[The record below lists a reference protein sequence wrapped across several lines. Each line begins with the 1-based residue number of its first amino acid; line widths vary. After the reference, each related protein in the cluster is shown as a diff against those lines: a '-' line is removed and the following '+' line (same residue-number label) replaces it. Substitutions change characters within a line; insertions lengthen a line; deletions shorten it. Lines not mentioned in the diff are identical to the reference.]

1 MTPQQMIEFDA
12 RREAVLRHQLKT
24 NPKFRAMRRDR
35 RVAFAAGVVRYAV
48 SVAIALFLMKAF
60 VISQAGGAGYQAM
73 VAPVVAQL
81 PEGGLLAQAFAPDMY
96 SNRLAAMFAS
106 LVTDDVPGSESA
118 VTQIERLGPV
128 APEG

>member
-48 SVAIALFLMKAF
+48 SVAIALFLIKAF
-60 VISQAGGAGYQAM
+60 VISQSGISGYSSM

-81 PEGGLLAQAFAPDMY
+81 PEEGLLARAFAPDTY
-96 SNRLAAMFAS
+96 SNRLALMFQT
-106 LVTDDVPGSESA
+106 LVQDDAQA
-118 VTQIERLGPV
+118 VDRTVGQIERLGP
-128 APEG
+128 AQSDG